1 MGNWLQCDV
10 FVTKPVKFRRFVC
23 MVALKFA
30 RYVKSETAALVLE
43 DKDRGN
49 AEVRKAALILSWA

>member
-1 MGNWLQCDV
+1 
-10 FVTKPVKFRRFVC
+10 